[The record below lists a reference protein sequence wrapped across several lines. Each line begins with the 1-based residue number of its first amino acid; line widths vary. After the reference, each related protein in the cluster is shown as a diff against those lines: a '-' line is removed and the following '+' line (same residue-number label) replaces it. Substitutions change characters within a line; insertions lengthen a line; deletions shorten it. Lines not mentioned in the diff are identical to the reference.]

1 MAALYAD
8 ENVDIRIVER
18 LRDLGHDVLRV
29 YDDGRAN
36 LGIADPDVLDRAT
49 ELGRAVLTNNRGDY
63 HRLHRLTPGHA
74 GIITYTDDEDRPTLA
89 RRIDAQI
96 SAVASLAGQ
105 LLRIVKPNPSSNRG
119 NTGA

>member
-1 MAALYAD
+1 MAAIYAD
-8 ENVDIRIVER
+8 ENVSFVIIHALVE
-18 LRDLGHDVLRV
+18 LGHDVLAAR
-29 YDDGRAN
+29 DDGRAN
-36 LGIADPDVLDRAT
+36 LGIDDPDVLDRAT